1 MTILQLCNKSPWPP
15 KEGGPIA
22 MHALTKGLES
32 LGHQVDVLAMSTP
45 KYTVNGDAVPECA
58 PGKYHLVNVNNAVTV
73 TGAFLNL
80 FSQRSYHVTRFISK
94 RFETVLIRLLQAK
107 TYDIV
112 QLETIYVAPYIDTIR
127 KHSKA
132 RIVLRAHNIEHL
144 IWQRIA
150 QSTVNPLTRKYIR
163 YLSGK
168 LSRYE
173 LSVFREVDAIAAI
186 SPQDESFIRSLGIAK
201 PLSLV
206 PFGVSA
212 ENYTLPSAEA
222 EWPSLFHLGSM
233 DWFPNQEGIRWFI
246 NQVWPLVQREYPE
259 IKLYLAG
266 RNMPKWLTEGVFPGI
281 VVTGEVPD
289 AAEFMASKGVMI
301 VPLFS
306 GSGVRIKIIEGMALA
321 KPVIST
327 TVGAEGINCRH
338 GENIILADD
347 PIDFVREIRMLTQD
361 RKRAEAMGLKARELI
376 LKEHNAEIA
385 TARLIAL
392 YRDAQPGI

>member
-1 MTILQLCNKSPWPP
+1 MNILQLCNKSPWPP

-22 MHALTKGLES
+22 MHALTQGLTQ
-32 LGHQVDVLAMSTP
+32 LGHTVDVLAMSTP
-45 KYTVNGDAVPECA
+45 KYPVAADSVPDCVA
-58 PGKYHLVNVNNAVTV
+58 GNFHLVKVNNSVTI
-73 TGAFLNL
+73 TGAFANL
-80 FSQRSYHVTRFISK
+80 FSSRSYHVTRFVSK
-94 RFETVLIRLLQAK
+94 RFEIELVKLLQSRN
-107 TYDIV
+107 YDIV
-112 QLETIYVAPYIDTIR
+112 QLETIFVAPYIDIIR
-127 KHSKA
+127 KYSTA

-144 IWQRIA
+144 IWERIA
-150 QSTVNPLTRKYIR
+150 KSTVNPVTRKYIR

-173 LSVFREVDAIAAI
+173 LSVFKNVDAIAAI
-186 SPQDESFIRSLGIAK
+186 SPQDEAFIKSLNIAK
-201 PLSLV
+201 PLTLV

-212 ENYTLPSAEA
+212 DNYQIPSAEA

-233 DWFPNQEGIRWFI
+233 DWFPNQEGMRWFI
-246 NQVWPLVQREYPE
+246 TQVWPLVQREYPE

-266 RNMPKWLTEGVFPGI
+266 RNMPKWLTRSSFPGVSVI
-281 VVTGEVPD
+281 GEVPD

-327 TVGAEGINCRH
+327 TIGAEGINCSN

-347 PIDFVREIRMLTQD
+347 PISFVREIRTLTQN
-361 RKRAEAMGLKARELI
+361 REKATTLGLKARELI
-376 LKEHNAEIA
+376 LREHNADIA
-385 TARLIAL
+385 SAKLATL
-392 YRDAQPGI
+392 YEMAMSV